1 LESGIWDLE
10 SGVSQPLGHDEGG
23 AEMNDEEIEIEIGA
37 DGKVVVRTIGI
48 KGPRCLDVAE
58 AIAQIVGREES
69 RRLTEEYHEVG
80 IQSHSHVEQQVRRFG
95 G

>member
-1 LESGIWDLE
+1 MA
-10 SGVSQPLGHDEGG
+10 
-23 AEMNDEEIEIEIGA
+23 AEEFEIEIGP

-48 KGPRCLDVAE
+48 KGPRCVDVAE

-69 RRLTEEYHEVG
+69 RRLTEEYHEAG
-80 IQSHSHVEQQVRRFG
+80 IQAHAQVEQRVRRYG

>member
-1 LESGIWDLE
+1 M
-10 SGVSQPLGHDEGG
+10 H
-23 AEMNDEEIEIEIGA
+23 DEEIEIVIGA

-69 RRLTEEYHEVG
+69 RRLTEEYHEAA
-80 IQSHSHVEQQVRRFG
+80 IQASAQVEQRVRRFG